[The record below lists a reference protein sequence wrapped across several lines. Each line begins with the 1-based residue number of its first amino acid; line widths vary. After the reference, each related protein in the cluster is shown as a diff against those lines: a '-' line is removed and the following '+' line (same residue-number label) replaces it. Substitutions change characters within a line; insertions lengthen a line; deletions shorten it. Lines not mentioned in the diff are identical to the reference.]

1 MTRWMVVGALVM
13 LALAG
18 CKGEDEFSGVK
29 PLKASSVASASSPSA
44 SPRTAPK
51 VAPRTAPVAG
61 VAPGSMRAGVL
72 KPGAIMPSDHPPVQQ
87 GGAPPSDLAPRPR
100 QPVTANAPDTF
111 GTTGPLRWVGPEG
124 WQATRPSSQM
134 RLAEYI
140 VPGPSGQE
148 PGVVSIFYF
157 GAGQGGSVEANID
170 RWVKQFTTV
179 DGEVKRQTRTVNG
192 LTVYTVDV
200 SGTFDAGGMMG
211 GGGAKTGQRMLGAI
225 AMSAAG
231 PFFFKLVGPSA
242 TINPNAARFDQLVSS
257 FKPGT

>member
-1 MTRWMVVGALVM
+1 MMTRWMVVVALAA

-18 CKGEDEFSGVK
+18 CKGEDEFAGVK
-29 PLKASSVASASSPSA
+29 PLKASSVASASSP
-44 SPRTAPK
+44 RVAPK
-51 VAPRTAPVAG
+51 VAPKAAPTAG
-61 VAPGSMRAGVL
+61 VAPGAVRAGAL
-72 KPGAIMPSDHPPVQQ
+72 KPGATMPADHPPIQQ

-179 DGEVKRQTRTVNG
+179 DGEVKRKTRTVNG

-200 SGTFDAGGMMG
+200 SGTFGGGMG
-211 GGGAKTGQRMLGAI
+211 GGGAKAGQRMLGAI

-231 PFFFKLVGPSA
+231 PFFFKLVGPKA
-242 TINPNAARFDQLVSS
+242 TIDPNVGRFDQLVSS